1 MNGRGNDNSAGKKKT
16 VLVVDDDRMFL
27 VSAKAALAED
37 YAVVLSDSGEEA
49 LIKLRDGL
57 RPDLILLDIDMPGL
71 GGYLTLEAVKAL
83 PEAGDVPVIFLTGLD
98 AAEEQVRGLSSGAV
112 DYVTKPFEKRVL
124 LARLKLRIAA
134 ETEKRRLS
142 AARQSGTLVEL
153 DEEKL
158 ESQPLL
164 TDTEKKIVRLLVTGH
179 SYQEIAEALGYAVSY
194 VRKRSV
200 GIFDKTG
207 TDNKNQLKKAFV
219 RNYGGDP
226 SSD

>member
-1 MNGRGNDNSAGKKKT
+1 MSGRGTGSLGQKKT

-27 VSAKAALAED
+27 VSAKAALSDD
-37 YAVVLSDSGEEA
+37 YSVVLLDSGDDA
-49 LIKLRDGL
+49 LKKLKDGL
-57 RPDLILLDIDMPGL
+57 RPDVILLDIDMPGL
-71 GGYLTLEAVKAL
+71 NGYLTLEGIKAL

-98 AAEEQVRGLSSGAV
+98 AAEEQVMGLSSGVV
-112 DYVTKPFEKRVL
+112 DYITKPFEKRVL

-134 ETEKRRLS
+134 EKEKRWLNS
-142 AARQSGTLVEL
+142 ARQSGTLVEL

-158 ESQPLL
+158 ENQPLL

-207 TDNKNQLKKAFV
+207 TDNKSQLKKAFV
-219 RNYGGDP
+219 RNYGGDS

>member
-1 MNGRGNDNSAGKKKT
+1 MSGYGKDSFEGRKT
-16 VLVVDDDRMFL
+16 VLVADDDRLFL
-27 VSAKAALAED
+27 VSAKAALSED
-37 YAVVLSDSGEEA
+37 YSVILSDSGEDA
-49 LIKLRDGL
+49 LRKLQDGL
-57 RPDLILLDIDMPGL
+57 RPDVILLDIDMPGL
-71 GGYLTLEAVKAL
+71 NGYQTLEAIQAM
-83 PEAGDVPVIFLTGLD
+83 PEIRDVPVVFLTGLD
-98 AAEEQVRGLSSGAV
+98 AAEEQVRGLSSGVV
-112 DYVTKPFEKRVL
+112 DYITKPFEKRVL
-124 LARLKLRIAA
+124 LARLKLRIVA

-158 ESQPLL
+158 KNQPLL

-207 TDNKNQLKKAFV
+207 TDNKSQLKKAFV
-219 RNYGGDP
+219 RNHGDAP
-226 SSD
+226 HSD